1 MNPGIARLLVL
12 LPALLAYG
20 CTLLA
25 QQAGIEMLTT
35 REGLSQGYIC
45 NIFQDSE
52 GFIWVGTKNGLNRYD
67 GYRFE
72 EFTFDPYDEHS
83 LGHDYINT
91 ISERGEFLIL
101 GANKGGLNLLHKK
114 TRKVFRIP
122 FNQLVGSSE
131 NEDGAIFWTEFDA
144 YGNLWVQVN
153 RPDLGNYLAKI
164 TFPEGFFG
172 KHPENANW
180 LKALKIWGW
189 PRWVFG
195 IPCLSAD
202 KKNIFIPD
210 EDNAIHQL
218 EIHSG
223 HSSPLIS
230 NSPTK
235 FGAWLYLDHRGNIL
249 INCILDKN
257 PALFRLTLGKTPAL
271 KQLPVPEGFID
282 YRQITGDSLIWL
294 QTKQGCSAYRLDK
307 AGNFDP
313 TRPEVENIPVPS
325 GLSWMMQDRSEI
337 IWMGTNG
344 LGIVKFNPR
353 AVFFRHLLKGQSVSA
368 PILRDRHGNIYTAD
382 SENRLLISVEKPQV
396 QSNYFPQ
403 AAHRFWP
410 NGRICMDQ
418 QGTLWVAGI
427 SEEKQSEYLV
437 KVTDRNPPRY
447 FPLPSSDLHP
457 RDLILALTT
466 DKTGKIWMAYGG
478 NLVCFD
484 PVSEQVQ
491 SHYYTHLVAK
501 GHNVNAILP
510 TADGSWWI
518 ATNEGLVRGL
528 PAPQGFNFQIF
539 KTNLADRNSLR
550 SNNVASLLADPV
562 NPEVLWI
569 GTKGGGLNR
578 LDTRTMAFTHLT
590 KSEGLPNNVIYAV
603 LNDEDGNLWMSS
615 NKGLIRYSPSSGEI
629 KNYTDADGVQDN
641 EFNTWAYG
649 KGTNGELFFGGVNGI
664 TAFHPRDLKENTM
677 VPQVCINGLRLN
689 DEPARGGRPGDVLQQ
704 AVEFT
709 QAIVVP
715 YSKNNITLEFVALDF
730 SVSGKNR
737 FRYYLEGAE
746 EAWRHES
753 NDHQATYLNLAPGT
767 YAFKVIGSNSDGV
780 WNSMP
785 VSLEITVLPP
795 WYRTWWAWLLYALT
809 VGGVIY
815 QFYRYQLRNKLEH
828 AETLRLKELDAFKS
842 NFFTNISHDLRTPLT
857 LILSPLKRLLKNG
870 QFAPEETRQLHLMA
884 QSGEQLKE
892 RIEEILAL
900 SRLEAGK
907 LDLQETALELHS
919 FLSRIVGNFESHAR
933 QTGIELQFD
942 YQAPQPC
949 YLLLDRNKLE
959 KMLNNL
965 LGNAHKFTPAGGK
978 VMLAATTESFSNGPK
993 TTALQF
999 LTLKV
1004 SDTGRGIPLE
1014 DQPQVFNRY
1023 FQTSQKQAVAEGG
1036 TGIGL
1041 AIVRE
1046 FTELM
1051 GGQVSLQSAPGEG
1064 SIFTVQL
1071 PFRLAEF
1078 GANPE
1083 AEEEEPEVLAD
1094 LAAPLKATAPVSH
1107 NRTSVLVVEDNHALR
1122 EYLDMILKPHYEV
1135 KTAANGRIAWEYCQ
1149 QPDFNCQLILS
1160 DIMMPEMD
1168 GFALLEKIKSYSPTR
1183 LLPFIFLTARAGM
1196 EDRISAMR
1204 IGVDDYLLKP
1214 FDEEE
1219 LLARVANLLHNYQER
1234 TAVAVVSETSAPFE
1248 PELEQAADAS
1258 ELWVERLRTY
1268 TLENLSNPTFS
1279 VQQLTEAA
1287 GMGHSTFNEKMKQE
1301 TGLTPNLFVREIRL
1315 IHARTLLETRACGS
1329 VQDVCR
1335 TVGFQKT
1342 AYFSQ
1347 LFKERFGKNPSE
1359 YLEF

>member
-1 MNPGIARLLVL
+1 MNPGITRLLVL
-12 LPALLAYG
+12 LPALVAYG
-20 CTLLA
+20 CALLA
-25 QQAGIEMLTT
+25 QQAGVEMLTT
-35 REGLSQGYIC
+35 REGLSQGYIS

-52 GFIWVGTKNGLNRYD
+52 GFIWVATKNGLNRYD

-72 EFTFDPYDEHS
+72 EFTFDPYNEHT
-83 LGHDYINT
+83 LGDDYLNT
-91 ISERGEFLIL
+91 ITERGAFLIL
-101 GANKGGLNLLHKK
+101 GGIKGGLNLMYKK
-114 TRKVFRIP
+114 TKKVFRIP
-122 FNQLVGSSE
+122 FNVLITSPE
-131 NEDGAIFWTEFDA
+131 NADGAIFWTEFDA
-144 YGNLWVQVN
+144 YGNLWIQVN
-153 RPDLGNYLAKI
+153 RPELGNYLTKI
-164 TFPEGFFG
+164 TFPEGFWQ
-172 KHPENANW
+172 KQPENPNW
-180 LKALKIWGW
+180 LKTLKVWGA
-189 PRWVFG
+189 PHRVFG
-195 IPCLSAD
+195 LSCLSAD
-202 KKNIFIPD
+202 KKTIFIPD
-210 EDNAIHQL
+210 EENTIHQVD
-218 EIHSG
+218 IRSG
-223 HSSPLIS
+223 DSFSLIS
-230 NSPTK
+230 NFRTK
-235 FGAWLYLDHRGNIL
+235 FGSWLNLDHQGNIL
-249 INCILDKN
+249 INCILDKD
-257 PALFRLTLGKTPAL
+257 PSLFRLSFGKNLTM
-271 KQLPVPEGFID
+271 KQIPVPAGFIN
-282 YRQITGDSLIWL
+282 YQLITGDTLIWL
-294 QTKQGCSAYRLDK
+294 QTEQGCSAYRLDK

-313 TRPEVENIPVPS
+313 ARPEVENIPVPS
-325 GLSWMMQDRSEI
+325 GLAWMIQDRSEI
-337 IWMGTNG
+337 MWMGTNG
-344 LGIVKFNPR
+344 LGLIKFNPR
-353 AVFFRHLLKGQSVSA
+353 ASFFRHLLKGQSVSA
-368 PILRDRHGNIYTAD
+368 PILQDRDGNIYTAD
-382 SENRLLISVEKPQV
+382 SENHLLAFLKKPQGSV
-396 QSNYFPQ
+396 VYFHQ
-403 AAHRFWP
+403 AAHEFWP
-410 NGRICMDQ
+410 NGRICMDH
-418 QGTLWVAGI
+418 QGTLWAAGI
-427 SEEKQSEYLV
+427 PDGKQLEYLV
-437 KVTDRNPPRY
+437 KVTDGNPPQY
-447 FPLPSSDLHP
+447 FPLPSAELHP
-457 RDLILALTT
+457 RELILALTT
-466 DKTGKIWMAYGG
+466 DAKGKVWIGYAGH
-478 NLVCFD
+478 LICFD
-484 PVSEQVQ
+484 PVTELMQLYNYAQ
-491 SHYYTHLVAK
+491 LVTK
-501 GHNVNAILP
+501 GHKVNALLP

-518 ATNEGLVRGL
+518 ATTEGLVRGL
-528 PAPQGFNFQIF
+528 PSAQGFNFQIF
-539 KTNLADRNSLR
+539 KTNAADRNSLR
-550 SNNVASLLADPV
+550 SNNVASLLTAPD

-590 KSEGLPNNVIYAV
+590 TSEGLLNNVIYAV
-603 LNDEDGNLWMSS
+603 LNDESGNLWMSS

-664 TAFHPRDLKENTM
+664 TAFHPRDLKENTI
-677 VPQVCINGLRLN
+677 VPQVRINGLRLN
-689 DEPARGGRPGDVLQQ
+689 DEPARWGRPGDVLQQ

-709 QAIVVP
+709 EAIVVP
-715 YSKNNITLEFVALDF
+715 YSQNNITLEFVALDY
-730 SVSGKNR
+730 SVPAKNR

-746 EAWRHES
+746 AAWRHES
-753 NDHQATYLNLAPGT
+753 SDHRATYLNLAPGT
-767 YAFKVIGSNSDGV
+767 YVFKVIGCNSDGV
-780 WNSMP
+780 WNTTPATLS
-785 VSLEITVLPP
+785 ITVLPP

-809 VGGVIY
+809 VGGVVY

-857 LILSPLKRLLKNG
+857 LILSPLKRLMKNG
-870 QFAPEETRQLHLMA
+870 QFTPEESRQLHLMA

-907 LDLQETALELHS
+907 LELQETALELHA

-933 QTGIELQFD
+933 QIGIELEFD

-959 KMLNNL
+959 KVLNNL

-978 VMLAATTESFSNGPK
+978 VILTASTGSSSNGSK
-993 TTALQF
+993 TTASQL

-1023 FQTSQKQAVAEGG
+1023 FQTSLKQAAAEGG

-1051 GGQVSLQSAPGEG
+1051 AGQVSLQSTPGEG
-1064 SIFTVQL
+1064 ATFTVQL
-1071 PFRLAEF
+1071 PLHPAEL
-1078 GANPE
+1078 GANIE
-1083 AEEEEPEVLAD
+1083 AAEERPEVMED
-1094 LAAPLKATAPVSH
+1094 PAAPLKTTVPVYH
-1107 NRTSVLVVEDNHALR
+1107 NRTPVLVVEDNHALR
-1122 EYLDMILKPHYEV
+1122 EYLEMILKPHYEV

-1214 FDEEE
+1214 FEEEE
-1219 LLARVANLLHNYQER
+1219 LLARVANLLHNYRER
-1234 TAVAVVSETSAPFE
+1234 TAVAVLPETPAPFE
-1248 PELEQAADAS
+1248 PEAEQVSGAS

-1268 TLENLSNPTFS
+1268 TLENLTNPTFS
-1279 VQQLTEAA
+1279 IQQLTEAA

-1315 IHARTLLETRACGS
+1315 LQARTLLETRACGS

-1347 LFKERFGKNPSE
+1347 LFKARFGKNPSE
-1359 YLEF
+1359 YLES

>member
-1 MNPGIARLLVL
+1 MNPGIARLLVF
-12 LPALLAYG
+12 LPALLAYS

-35 REGLSQGYIC
+35 REGLSQGYVS

-67 GYRFE
+67 GYHFE
-72 EFTFDPYDEHS
+72 EFTFDPYDEYT

-91 ISERGEFLIL
+91 ITERGEFLIL
-101 GANKGGLNLLHKK
+101 GANKGGLNLMHKK

-122 FNQLVGSSE
+122 FNQLVASPE

-144 YGNLWVQVN
+144 YGNLWIQVN
-153 RPDLGNYLAKI
+153 RPNLGNYLTKI
-164 TFPEGFFG
+164 TFPEGFWQ
-172 KHPENANW
+172 KQPENPNW
-180 LKALKIWGW
+180 LKTLKIWGW
-189 PRWVFG
+189 PKWVFG
-195 IPCLSAD
+195 IPCLGAD

-210 EDNAIHQL
+210 EENTIHQVDVR
-218 EIHSG
+218 SG
-223 HSSPLIS
+223 DSSPLIS
-230 NSPTK
+230 NFQTK
-235 FGAWLYLDHRGNIL
+235 FGSWLYLDNRGNIL
-249 INCILDKN
+249 INCIIDKD
-257 PALFRLTLGKTPAL
+257 PALFRLTLGKTPTL

-282 YRQITGDSLIWL
+282 YLQITGDSLIWL
-294 QTKQGCSAYRLDK
+294 QTKQGCRAYRLDK
-307 AGNFDP
+307 TGNFDP
-313 TRPEVENIPVPS
+313 TQPEVENIPVPS

-368 PILRDRHGNIYTAD
+368 PILQDRNGNIYTAD
-382 SENRLLISVEKPQV
+382 SENHLLISIEKPEGPV
-396 QSNYFPQ
+396 TYFHQTAPD
-403 AAHRFWP
+403 FWP

-418 QGTLWVAGI
+418 QGTLWAAGAPYG
-427 SEEKQSEYLV
+427 KQSEYLV
-437 KVTDRNPPRY
+437 KITAHHPPRY
-447 FPLPSSDLHP
+447 FQLPSSDLHH
-457 RDLILALTT
+457 RDLTLALTT
-466 DKTGKIWMAYGG
+466 DAKGKVWIGYAG

-484 PVSEQVQ
+484 PVSERVQ
-491 SHYYTHLVAK
+491 THHYAHLVTK
-501 GHNVNAILP
+501 GHNVNAVLP

-518 ATNEGLVRGL
+518 ATTEGLVRGL

-539 KTNLADRNSLR
+539 KTNAADRNSLR

-562 NPEVLWI
+562 NLEVLWI

-603 LNDEDGNLWMSS
+603 LADESNNLWMSS

-664 TAFHPRDLKENTM
+664 TAFHPRDLKENTI
-677 VPQVCINGLRLN
+677 VPQVRINGLRLN
-689 DEPARGGRPGDVLQQ
+689 DELAQWGRPGDVLEQ

-709 QAIVVP
+709 ESIVVP

-737 FRYYLEGAE
+737 FRYYLDGAE

-767 YAFKVIGSNSDGV
+767 YTFKVIGSNSDGV

-785 VSLEITVLPP
+785 ASLKITVLPP
-795 WYRTWWAWLLYALT
+795 WYRTWWAWLLYALI

-870 QFAPEETRQLHLMA
+870 QFAPEEARQLHLME

-907 LDLQETALELHS
+907 LDLQETVLELHK
-919 FLSRIVGNFESHAR
+919 FLSRIVGNFESHAH
-933 QTGIELQFD
+933 QTGIGLQFH
-942 YQAPQPC
+942 YQVPQPC

-959 KMLNNL
+959 KVLNNL
-965 LGNAHKFTPAGGK
+965 LGNALKFTPAGGK
-978 VMLAATTESFSNGPK
+978 VILTASTGSFSNSSK
-993 TTALQF
+993 TPALQF

-1023 FQTSQKQAVAEGG
+1023 FQTSQKQAAAEGG

-1051 GGQVSLQSAPGEG
+1051 GGQVSLESAPGEG
-1064 SIFTVQL
+1064 TTFTVQL
-1071 PFRLAEF
+1071 PLRPAEL
-1078 GANPE
+1078 GGNIE
-1083 AEEEEPEVLAD
+1083 AEEERPEVLAD
-1094 LAAPLKATAPVSH
+1094 LVASLKTTMPLSN
-1107 NRTSVLVVEDNHALR
+1107 NRTPVLVVEDNHALR
-1122 EYLDMILKPHYEV
+1122 EYLEMILKPHYEV

-1214 FDEEE
+1214 FEEEE
-1219 LLARVANLLHNYQER
+1219 LLARVANLLHNYRER
-1234 TAVAVVSETSAPFE
+1234 TAIAIVPETLAPFE
-1248 PELEQAADAS
+1248 PEAEQAAGAS

-1268 TLENLSNPTFS
+1268 TLENLTNPTFS
-1279 VQQLTEAA
+1279 IQQLTEAA

-1315 IHARTLLETRACGS
+1315 IQARTLLETRACSS

-1359 YLEF
+1359 YLES

>member
-1 MNPGIARLLVL
+1 MNPGITRLLVL

-20 CTLLA
+20 CALLA
-25 QQAGIEMLTT
+25 QQAGVEMLTT
-35 REGLSQGYIC
+35 REGLSQGFVSH
-45 NIFQDSE
+45 IFQDSE
-52 GFIWVGTKNGLNRYD
+52 GFIWVATKNGLNRHD

-72 EFTFDPYDEHS
+72 EFTFDPYDEHT
-83 LGHDYINT
+83 LGHDYLNT
-91 ISERGEFLIL
+91 ITERGEFLIL
-101 GANKGGLNLLHKK
+101 GANKGGLNLMYKK
-114 TRKVFRIP
+114 TKKVFRIP
-122 FNQLVGSSE
+122 FNVLVASPE

-144 YGNLWVQVN
+144 YGNLWIQVN

-164 TFPEGFFG
+164 TFPEGFWQ
-172 KHPENANW
+172 KQPEGDNW

-189 PRWVFG
+189 PHWVFG

-202 KKNIFIPD
+202 KKIIFIPD
-210 EDNAIHQL
+210 EENTIHQVDVR
-218 EIHSG
+218 SG
-223 HSSPLIS
+223 HSAPLIS
-230 NSPTK
+230 NFQTK
-235 FGAWLYLDHRGNIL
+235 FGSWLHLDNRGNIL
-249 INCILDKN
+249 INCIFDKD
-257 PALFRLTLGKTPAL
+257 PALVRLTLEKTPTL
-271 KQLPVPEGFID
+271 KQLPVPQGFIN
-282 YRQITGDSLIWL
+282 YQQITSDSLIWL

-313 TRPEVENIPVPS
+313 ARPEVENIPVPS
-325 GLSWMMQDRSEI
+325 GLAWMMQDRSEI
-337 IWMGTNG
+337 MWMGTNG

-353 AVFFRHLLKGQSVSA
+353 AIFFRHLLRGQSVSA
-368 PILRDRHGNIYTAD
+368 PILRDRNGNIYTAD
-382 SENRLLISVEKPQV
+382 SENHLIISTEKREGPV
-396 QSNYFPQ
+396 TYFPQ
-403 AAHRFWP
+403 AARHFWP

-427 SEEKQSEYLV
+427 LEEKQLEYLL
-437 KVTDRNPPRY
+437 KVPDRGPPRY
-447 FPLPSSDLHP
+447 FPLPSSGLLP
-457 RDLILALTT
+457 RDLTLALTT
-466 DKTGKIWMAYGG
+466 DAKGKVWIGYAG
-478 NLVCFD
+478 NLICFD
-484 PVSEQVQ
+484 PVSAQMQ
-491 SHYYTHLVAK
+491 THHYSDIVTK
-501 GHNVNAILP
+501 GHSVNAVLP

-528 PAPQGFNFQIF
+528 PSPQGFNFQIF
-539 KTNLADRNSLR
+539 KTNDADRNSI
-550 SNNVASLLADPV
+550 SNNNVASLLADPSS
-562 NPEVLWI
+562 PDMLWI

-578 LDTRTMAFTHLT
+578 LDTRTMTFTHLT

-603 LNDEDGNLWMSS
+603 LNDESGNLWMSS

-664 TAFHPRDLKENTM
+664 TAFHPGELKGNTM
-677 VPQVCINGLRLN
+677 VPPVHINGLRLN
-689 DEPARGGRPGDVLQQ
+689 DEPARWGRPGDVLQQ

-709 QAIVVP
+709 QSIVVP

-753 NDHQATYLNLAPGT
+753 NDHEATYLNLAPGT
-767 YAFKVIGSNSDGV
+767 YTFKVIGSNSDGV
-780 WNSMP
+780 WNTTP
-785 VSLEITVLPP
+785 ATLKITVLPP

-809 VGGVIY
+809 VGGIVY

-842 NFFTNISHDLRTPLT
+842 NFFTNVSHDLRTPLT

-870 QFAPEETRQLHLMA
+870 QFAPEEARQLHLMA
-884 QSGEQLKE
+884 RSGEQLKE

-907 LDLQETALELHS
+907 LELQETAVELHH
-919 FLSRIVGNFESHAR
+919 FLSRIVGNFESHAQ

-942 YQAPQPC
+942 YQAARPL

-959 KMLNNL
+959 KVLNNL
-965 LGNAHKFTPAGGK
+965 LGNAHKFTPAGGN
-978 VMLAATTESFSNGPK
+978 VVLTASTDPVSDPAK
-993 TTALQF
+993 TSASQF
-999 LTLKV
+999 LTLQV
-1004 SDTGRGIPLE
+1004 SDNGRGIPLE

-1023 FQTSQKQAVAEGG
+1023 FQANQKKAVAEGG

-1051 GGQVSLQSAPGEG
+1051 GGRVRLQSAPGEG
-1064 SIFTVQL
+1064 TTFTVQL
-1071 PFRLAEF
+1071 PLRAAEL
-1078 GANPE
+1078 GANIE
-1083 AEEEEPEVLAD
+1083 AGEESREGLVD
-1094 LAAPLKATAPVSH
+1094 LVAPLQTPAPVSN
-1107 NRTSVLVVEDNHALR
+1107 NRTPVLVVEDNHALR
-1122 EYLDMILKPHYEV
+1122 EYLEMILKPHYEV

-1149 QPDFNCQLILS
+1149 EPDFNCQLILS

-1168 GFALLEKIKSYSPTR
+1168 GFALLEMIKSYAPTR

-1196 EDRISAMR
+1196 GDRISAMR

-1214 FDEEE
+1214 FEEEE
-1219 LLARVANLLHNYQER
+1219 LLARVANLLHNYRER
-1234 TAVAVVSETSAPFE
+1234 TAASVSHETPGLLLPEEE
-1248 PELEQAADAS
+1248 PELGVADA
-1258 ELWVERLRTY
+1258 WVERLRIY
-1268 TLENLSNPTFS
+1268 TLENLTNPTFS
-1279 VQQLTEAA
+1279 IQQLTEAA
-1287 GMGHSTFNEKMKQE
+1287 GMGHSTFNEKMKLE

-1315 IHARTLLETRACGS
+1315 IYARTLLETKACGS

-1347 LFKERFGKNPSE
+1347 LFKARFGKNPSE
-1359 YLEF
+1359 YLES